1 MSELKPGNKQDK
13 VKLNE
18 RQKAFVD
25 YYIQTGNLSESVRK
39 AGYTSKNPGAHRIEL
54 LKNPKIRTAV
64 DKRLAQLESERT
76 ATTQEVLEY
85 LASVMRGEAVEE
97 VVVNVGTDKGFTKP
111 EKVKAQVSAKD
122 RLKAAEMLAKVKGLF
137 ITKAELDV
145 QGVIP
150 VVIRDD
156 F

>member
-1 MSELKPGNKQDK
+1 MPNDKLTVKQ
-13 VKLNE
+13 KL
-18 RQKAFVD
+18 FVD
-25 YYIQTGNLSESVRK
+25 YYIQTKGNASEAARR
-39 AGYTSKNPGAHRIEL
+39 AGYS
-54 LKNPKIRTAV
+54 PKTAFRTGQENMQKPAV
-64 DKRLAQLESERT
+64 LEAINARTAQLESERT

-97 VVVNVGTDKGFTKP
+97 VVVNVGTGKGYTKP

-145 QGVIP
+145 QGAIP
-150 VVIRDD
+150 VVIHDD

>member
-1 MSELKPGNKQDK
+1 MIVNSPDGLSVKQR
-13 VKLNE
+13 L
-18 RQKAFVD
+18 FVD
-25 YYIQTGNLSESVRK
+25 YYIQLNGNATQAALK
-39 AGYTSKNPGAHRIEL
+39 AGYSPKTAYAAGAEN
-54 LKNPKIRTAV
+54 LKKPQIQAALASRT
-64 DKRLAQLESERT
+64 AQLESERT

-97 VVVNVGTDKGFTKP
+97 VVVNVGTSKGYTKP

-145 QGVIP
+145 QGAIP
-150 VVIRDD
+150 VVIHDD

>member
-1 MSELKPGNKQDK
+1 MIVNSPDGLPTK
-13 VKLNE
+13 
-18 RQKAFVD
+18 RQLFVN
-25 YYIQTGNLSESVRK
+25 YYIQLNGNATQAAIK
-39 AGYTSKNPGAHRIEL
+39 AGYSPKTAYSIGERL
-54 LKNPKIRTAV
+54 LRNIKVQAALASRT
-64 DKRLAQLESERT
+64 AQLENEQT

-97 VVVNVGTDKGFTKP
+97 VVVNVGTGKGYTNP

-145 QGVIP
+145 QGAIP
-150 VVIRDD
+150 L
-156 F
+156 